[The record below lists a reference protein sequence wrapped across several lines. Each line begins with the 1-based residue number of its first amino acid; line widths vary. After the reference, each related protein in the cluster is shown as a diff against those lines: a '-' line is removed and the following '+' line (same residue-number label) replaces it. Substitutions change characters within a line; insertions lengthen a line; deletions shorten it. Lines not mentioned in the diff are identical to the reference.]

1 MLRIFYYLV
10 VLTIARRREPFANC
24 SDTLVVLELI
34 GENFTILP
42 VIPVLLV
49 VNKSPSWYVY
59 PPSVI
64 CFAFRLWW
72 LVEQFCILL
81 RILNYLEITSNCVI
95 CRSINYFLICHF
107 ENTNCVRDFLFHF
120 LVGMS
125 MNNLKIFF
133 RLFRERTF

>member
-1 MLRIFYYLV
+1 M
-10 VLTIARRREPFANC
+10 LTIARRREPFANC
-24 SDTLVVLELI
+24 SDTLVSLELI

-64 CFAFRLWW
+64 CITFRLWW

-81 RILNYLEITSNCVI
+81 RILNYLEITSNSVI
-95 CRSINYFLICHF
+95 CASANCFLICHF
-107 ENTNCVRDFLFHF
+107 ENTDSVLNFLYH
-120 LVGMS
+120 LIVS
-125 MNNLKIFF
+125 MAVDYLKRTL
-133 RLFRERTF
+133 RLFWKVCSVCW